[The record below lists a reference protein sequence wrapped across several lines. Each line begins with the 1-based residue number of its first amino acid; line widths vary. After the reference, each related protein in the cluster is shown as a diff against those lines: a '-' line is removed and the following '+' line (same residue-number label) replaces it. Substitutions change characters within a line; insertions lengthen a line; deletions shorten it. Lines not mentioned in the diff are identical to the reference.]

1 MMSRAFLTRALTI
14 FVSAVSLQAMAP
26 AVHAQG
32 VALDGTMPQPL
43 PLFPADNWWNVDVSQ
58 APLDANSA
66 SFIAFIGDRR
76 AGSIPT
82 SAAQPAIPATRPRS
96 TACPT
101 SWCPARSRS
110 CR

>member
-1 MMSRAFLTRALTI
+1 MSRAFLTRALTI

-66 SFIAFIGDRR
+66 SFITFIGTNRQLHPDWGGSAGDPGRPDRDLR
-76 AGSIPT
+76 HPLHRG
-82 SAAQPAIPATRPRS
+82 
-96 TACPT
+96 
-101 SWCPARSRS
+101 ARHASPS